1 MSDWDFLWGLEGEEL
16 IDAMSSGGTYEDWAY
31 IDEIERKKSENNFK
45 DNSQV
50 KKRNILNKK

>member
-1 MSDWDFLWGLEGEEL
+1 MSEWDFLWGLEGEEL

-45 DNSQV
+45 DIRRLIKLGNLFEQ
-50 KKRNILNKK
+50 